1 MTYARH
7 VSRKVTPQS
16 EPIPGK
22 QQVQNNAG
30 GYTYVLDCWG
40 QLERFLILGSAGGTY
55 YVGERKLTKDNAAC
69 VETCAN
75 TDAVRT
81 VNTISTISESGRAPK
96 NDPAIFAL
104 ALLASHPTT
113 EVRRLAL
120 AALPKVART
129 ATHLFQFLGECKE
142 LRGWGRGLR
151 AAVAEWYNTKTVG
164 SLAYQT
170 TKYRNRNGYTHR
182 DALRLCHAV
191 PGNDADRQALYHWI
205 VKGEYIDVGP
215 GHPLAY
221 VSGLRAIEAAT
232 SAKDAAKIISDYNL
246 VMEHVPNSFL
256 DATEVWE
263 AMLPNLQ
270 PTSLIR
276 NLGKMTAIGLLK
288 PLSGAVD
295 QVCSVLTDRA
305 ALKRAR
311 VHPFSILLALD
322 TYGSGHGFRGKL
334 TWQPVAAVRDAL
346 EAAFYAAFDAV
357 EPSGKRHLLALDVS
371 GSMNWTNIANSN
383 ITAAK
388 GAACMAMVTMK
399 SEPKTHLMGFSHQL
413 VPIDISHLSR
423 LDSVMQHIGQIPMGG
438 TDCALPMIYA
448 AKNNL
453 EVDTFVVYTDNE
465 TWVGKMHPSQALLNY
480 RRQSGINAKLIV
492 VGMASTE
499 FTIADPTD
507 AGMLD
512 VVGFDASC
520 PSVMADFSR

>member
-7 VSRKVTPQS
+7 VSRKATPQS

-22 QQVQNNAG
+22 PQVQNNAG
-30 GYTYVLDCWG
+30 GYSYALDCWG

-69 VETCAN
+69 VEACAN
-75 TDAVRT
+75 QDAVRT
-81 VNTISTISESGRAPK
+81 VNAICTISESGRAPK
-96 NDPAIFAL
+96 NDSAIFAL

-113 EVRRLAL
+113 EVRQLAL

-129 ATHLFQFLGECKE
+129 ATHLFQFIGECKE

-151 AAVAEWYNTKTVG
+151 AAIAEWYNAKPVG
-164 SLAYQT
+164 GLAYQT

-182 DALRLCHAV
+182 DALRLCHAR
-191 PGNDADRQALYHWI
+191 PGDDADRQALYRWI
-205 VKGEYIDVGP
+205 VKNECIGVEP
-215 GHPLAY
+215 GHPLAL

-232 SAKDAAKIISDYNL
+232 SAKDAAKIIRDYDL
-246 VMEHVPNSFL
+246 VMEHVPNTFL
-256 DATEVWE
+256 DSTEVWD
-263 AMLPNLQ
+263 AMLPQLQ

-288 PLSGAVD
+288 PLSEGTNR
-295 QVCSVLTDRA
+295 VCKVLTDVA

-311 VHPFSILLALD
+311 VHPFSVLLALD
-322 TYGSGHGFRGKL
+322 TYGNGHGFRGKL
-334 TWQPVAAVRDAL
+334 TWQPVAAIRGAL
-346 EAAFYAAFDAV
+346 EEAFYAAFQAV

-371 GSMNWTNIANSN
+371 GSMGWTNIANSQ

-399 SEPKTHLMGFSHQL
+399 TEPQTHLMGFSHQL
-413 VPIDISHLSR
+413 VPIDISRLSR
-423 LDSVMQHIGQIPMGG
+423 LDSVIERIGNIPMGG

-448 AKNNL
+448 AYEKL
-453 EVDTFVVYTDNE
+453 EVDTFVVYTDSE
-465 TWVGKMHPSQALLNY
+465 TWAGKMHPSQALLNY

-492 VGMASTE
+492 VGMTATE

-507 AGMLD
+507 VGMLD
-512 VVGFDASC
+512 VVGFDSSC